1 MLPALALPR
10 HRIGPYE
17 VVSLLGSGGGMG
29 EVYRARDTRLHRE
42 VALKLLPVS
51 VSGDPERLARFN
63 REAQLLASLNHP
75 HIAAIY
81 GVEEQRVGTDELS
94 RLAQIRTCHGNA
106 SFGIPP

>member
-1 MLPALALPR
+1 VIGRRLGPFEVLAK
-10 HRIGPYE
+10 
-17 VVSLLGSGGGMG
+17 LGEGGMG

-51 VSGDPERLARFN
+51 VSGDPERLARPS

-81 GVEEQRVGTDELS
+81 GVEE
-94 RLAQIRTCHGNA
+94 
-106 SFGIPP
+106 